1 MSNTLKDIILFKRST
16 EDVITNITS
25 DKVLTGEV
33 VLINESGKE
42 RLWTK
47 NSNNEIVPIHRILNG
62 EEIVV
67 QP

>member
-62 EEIVV
+62 EEIVI
-67 QP
+67 

>member
-1 MSNTLKDIILFKRST
+1 MSNTLKDRILFKRST

-25 DKVLTGEV
+25 DKILTGEV

-62 EEIVV
+62 EEIVI
-67 QP
+67 